1 MLDLQKHSFVA
12 AGMQD
17 TTDTLQNNGQILKTK
32 SNHAY
37 IKIVITSWY
46 IFEGIEDLCPHENLK
61 IESDCNR
68 FIHNCQNVETVG
80 KVYVGKLK

>member
-1 MLDLQKHSFVA
+1 
-12 AGMQD
+12 MQD
-17 TTDTLQNNGQILKTK
+17 TTDTLQNNCQIWKTK
-32 SNHAY
+32 SNYAY

-46 IFEGIEDLCPHENLK
+46 ISEGIEDLCPHKNLK